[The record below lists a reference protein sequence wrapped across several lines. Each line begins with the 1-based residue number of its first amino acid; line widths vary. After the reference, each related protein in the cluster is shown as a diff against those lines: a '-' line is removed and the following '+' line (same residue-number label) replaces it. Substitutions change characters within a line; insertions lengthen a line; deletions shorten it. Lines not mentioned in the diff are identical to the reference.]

1 MSDRTER
8 ILRAAASVIVPEGIV
23 LLVVVLLLQFQAIR
37 EPLTELAQFYPY
49 VVFAI
54 GAILAWRFGRSQI
67 FFALL
72 VLLLVDRTLAFT
84 GSNGRT
90 GGLYQVL
97 AILLPLN
104 LVVLARLKERGI
116 FTTSGAIRAGALA
129 VQAIIV
135 LIVVRSRTVTDTLA
149 AREDL
154 PEQLF
159 SWTNIGYLGLV
170 VFAAAFVLLI
180 VTQVLKPTA
189 AGRGF
194 IWALFA
200 ALIGLNTTGDVS
212 TVYFATAS
220 LILVVAIIE
229 TSHSMAYRDGLT
241 SLPSRRALDEA
252 LSRIGGSYTVA
263 MVDVDEFKKLNDT
276 YGHDTGDQVLRMI
289 ASKLNKVGAGR
300 AFRYGGE
307 EFAILFPR
315 KPAEETLFFLEAVRR
330 EIEDTKFRLRGPNRP
345 KQKGEE
351 QRGKGRRAKRI
362 TVTVSIGVAEP
373 SKQHW
378 KPLEVIEAADQAL
391 YRAKQAGRNRI
402 ES

>member
-8 ILRAAASVIVPEGIV
+8 ILRAAASVVVPEGIV
-23 LLVVVLLLQFQAIR
+23 LIVVVVMLQFQAIR
-37 EPLTELAQFYPY
+37 GPLTQLAQFYPY
-49 VVFAI
+49 VIFAI
-54 GAILAWRFGRSQI
+54 GALLAWRFGRSQI
-67 FFALL
+67 FFALI
-72 VLLLVDRTLAFT
+72 VLLLVDRTLAFVD
-84 GSNGRT
+84 SNGRT

-116 FTTSGAIRAGALA
+116 LTTNGAIRAGALA

-149 AREDL
+149 AREEL

-170 VFAAAFVLLI
+170 VFAGVFVLLI
-180 VTQVLKPTA
+180 VGQVINPTA

-229 TSHSMAYRDGLT
+229 TSYSMAYRDGLT
-241 SLPSRRALDEA
+241 GLPSRRALDEA

-289 ASKLNKVGAGR
+289 AGRLNKVGAGR

-315 KPAEETLFFLEAVRR
+315 KPAADTLFFLEAVRR
-330 EIEDTKFRLRGPNRP
+330 EIEDAKFKLRGPNRP
-345 KQKGEE
+345 KKRGEE
-351 QRGKGRRAKRI
+351 HRGKGKRAKRI
-362 TVTVSIGVAEP
+362 SVTVSIGVAEP
-373 SKQHW
+373 SKENW
-378 KPLEVIEAADQAL
+378 TPLEVIEAADQAL